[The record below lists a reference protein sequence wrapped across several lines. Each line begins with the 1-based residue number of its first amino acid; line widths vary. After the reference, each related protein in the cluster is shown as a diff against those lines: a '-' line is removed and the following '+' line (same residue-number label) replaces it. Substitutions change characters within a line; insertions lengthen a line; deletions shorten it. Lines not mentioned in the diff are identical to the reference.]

1 MLGESAALF
10 MNKAPSKAFSVFFLS
25 LWLSAI
31 LPLQAPA
38 LIQLHPHLSPTSLD
52 PGHPSDS
59 SGISHSFHSKLFLKS
74 PVLREIQEEGKKKK
88 KKPPFPCLKIFLSRS
103 LFSPSVFLPLAFFLV
118 LCNKPWENWVQS
130 SCQETEDFKPDSS
143 VVARIRINA
152 GNTHNLITVDT
163 SLVEMKSALC

>member
-25 LWLSAI
+25 LRLSAI

-59 SGISHSFHSKLFLKS
+59 SGISHSFHSKLFFKFMLYPFFFSSVSQVDLGRGIPQLMTVYHVAKQKKS
-74 PVLREIQEEGKKKK
+74 GFDQMLWKYKLWQLRQIHDNYLTTKFWE
-88 KKPPFPCLKIFLSRS
+88 LKIERILLLQISYFVTYL
-103 LFSPSVFLPLAFFLV
+103 LLTQNGCGNVVCFFFQSV
-118 LCNKPWENWVQS
+118 
-130 SCQETEDFKPDSS
+130 
-143 VVARIRINA
+143 
-152 GNTHNLITVDT
+152 
-163 SLVEMKSALC
+163 